1 VTLVTVLFFVWESG
15 HLKIETDI
23 LESMPQHDPVLADA
37 RQVIEHLP
45 IQDRI
50 FLDLEQTTAD
60 KDKLVRAANFII
72 DELKQSGLF
81 TKVGISDDAQHLA
94 GLVGHVLDG
103 LPIL

>member
-1 VTLVTVLFFVWESG
+1 MSQGKYQIKWPLVFIVTLVVALLFIWESG

-50 FLDLEQTTAD
+50 FLDLEQTAAD
-60 KDKLVRAANFII
+60 KDKLVRATNFII
-72 DELKQSGLF
+72 DELKQSGIF
-81 TKVGISDDAQHLA
+81 TKGGIS
-94 GLVGHVLDG
+94 
-103 LPIL
+103 